1 MRNARLPRLGMMLYS
16 ASKMPVVF
24 IVSSEWDLR
33 GAIRAELR
41 EAGIDA
47 LGIES
52 VANMAATIAG
62 GVAPS
67 LVVLDG
73 SELHD
78 PEAHQALEHL
88 TARIPFLV
96 VDSRLNPA
104 PPLPGA
110 KTVFRPIQ
118 VKEIVNLVLAM
129 LSQKSAS

>member
-1 MRNARLPRLGMMLYS
+1 MRNAPS
-16 ASKMPVVF
+16 ASMHDAIFRIKMPVVF
-24 IVSSEWDLR
+24 IVSREWDLR
-33 GAIRAELR
+33 GAVRAELR
-41 EAGIDA
+41 EAGVDA
-47 LGIES
+47 LGMES
-52 VANMAATIAG
+52 VANMAAMIVG
-62 GVAPS
+62 GIAPS

-78 PEAHQALEHL
+78 PGAHGALEHL

-104 PPLPGA
+104 PSLPA
-110 KTVFRPIQ
+110 SKTVFRPIQ